1 MRYTN
6 PPHSDE
12 FKRLCCRVPRSSD
25 VPQELFIPG
34 LCDGA
39 SATRGG
45 RVGQVLAIRR
55 QLPADATVRRDES
68 TLRGKPEVLGTCIE
82 ASKSPDARYAII
94 TTAGSS
100 GTQ

>member
-1 MRYTN
+1 MAALSRDATPQDHELRPEYYMRYTN

-12 FKRLCCRVPRSSD
+12 FIRLFCRVPRSSD

-45 RVGQVLAIRR
+45 RVGQVLDTS
-55 QLPADATVRRDES
+55 PAPGRRD
-68 TLRGKPEVLGTCIE
+68 GP
-82 ASKSPDARYAII
+82 AR
-94 TTAGSS
+94 
-100 GTQ
+100 